1 MTGSQA
7 QPYKLSFLTGG
18 LLSKEAISVASA
30 FLVIGDWAKTRA
42 AVMDRNLVQQ
52 RTDSSTLRVSRE
64 VINRLATLGDDE
76 LRLVVDGTASE
87 RGQLLWS
94 AVCRQ
99 YLLVEEFAREVV
111 RERFILLTPTLSYDE
126 YDSFMRSKALWHE
139 ELGRVT
145 PSTYK
150 KLRTQLF
157 RMLREAELVSQ
168 AGRIVQPVMST
179 RVVDL
184 LRRRGPD
191 SLTIFPI
198 PATENGL
205 VIP

>member
-1 MTGSQA
+1 MT
-7 QPYKLSFLTGG
+7 
-18 LLSKEAISVASA
+18 
-30 FLVIGDWAKTRA
+30 
-42 AVMDRNLVQQ
+42 
-52 RTDSSTLRVSRE
+52 
-64 VINRLATLGDDE
+64 
-76 LRLVVDGTASE
+76 
-87 RGQLLWS
+87 
-94 AVCRQ
+94 VCRQ
-99 YLLVEEFAREVV
+99 YLLIEEFAREVV
-111 RERFILLTPTLSYDE
+111 RERFILLTPTLTYDE

-139 ELGRVT
+139 ELGRVA

-168 AGRIVQPVMST
+168 SGRIMQPVMST

-198 PATENGL
+198 PTTENGL
-205 VIP
+205 VTP